1 MTRTASA
8 AKLIPLS
15 LLASSL
21 LILLYA
27 LLYLYAPFSP
37 SLNDLAVNGL
47 IALAAGA
54 AALLSSRV
62 WTHFAEDEAPR
73 RIWGNFALALWMW
86 TAGEVVWAYY
96 AFTAGSVPPLSAAD
110 FFYTGAFIFFARAF
124 VHQYQVLYPSRARQL
139 TARTL
144 WISLGVA
151 GVSLLAALLFSRL
164 WTAPHASVPEI
175 FPTIF
180 YPFGDLVLAAAA
192 LHLRHIFGRGQWGRV
207 WLALLVFA
215 AADAVYAVLLLTGW
229 YSFAV
234 DQANW
239 TSFAADTLYFSA
251 YILLAAACLSQLAL
265 LRFGPAPAPHGSFG
279 PVFEARG

>member
-1 MTRTASA
+1 MLRTASS
-8 AKLIPLS
+8 AKLIYPS
-15 LLASSL
+15 LLTGGL

-37 SLNDLAVNGL
+37 SLNDLVINGL
-47 IALAAGA
+47 IALAAA
-54 AALLSSRV
+54 AAAYLSLRV
-62 WTHFAEDEAPR
+62 WASFAGDEAPR
-73 RIWGNFALALWMW
+73 RIWGNFALALCMW

-96 AFTAGSVPPLSAAD
+96 AFTAQSVPPLSAAD

-124 VHQYQVLYPSRARQL
+124 VHQYQVLNPSAARSI
-139 TARTL
+139 ASRTL
-144 WISLGVA
+144 WICLGVL

-164 WTAPHASVPEI
+164 WPGPQASVLEI
-175 FPTIF
+175 FPTVF

-192 LHLRHIFGRGQWGRV
+192 LQLRRIFGRGQWGRV
-207 WLALLVFA
+207 WLALLVFT

-234 DQANW
+234 DQASW

-251 YILLAAACLSQLAL
+251 YILLAAACFSQWAL
-265 LRFGPAPAPHGSFG
+265 LRFGPSSSPNQAYEPI
-279 PVFEARG
+279 FEAKG